1 MDTLRIALTSRYSLL
16 SISLLDGKVV
26 SCKELFVDFPILID
40 RQNFLADLYKFEL
53 IEFDVILGMDWLAK
67 H

>member
-53 IEFDVILGMDWLAK
+53 TKFDGYGLVV
-67 H
+67 